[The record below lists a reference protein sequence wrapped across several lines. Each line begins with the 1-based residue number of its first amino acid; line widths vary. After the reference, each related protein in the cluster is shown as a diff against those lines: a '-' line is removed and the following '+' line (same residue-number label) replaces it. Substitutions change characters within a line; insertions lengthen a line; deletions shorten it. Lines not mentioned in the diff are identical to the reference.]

1 MDGRGAV
8 HFPGGEH
15 DSPRMG
21 DSLVRS
27 ADSVELEKQQEQ
39 DLIELDDVDIALALV
54 DDLIATIE
62 RRGICQYAIAR
73 MIDRFEELRN
83 LGRTA

>member
-39 DLIELDDVDIALALV
+39 DLIELETA
-54 DDLIATIE
+54 E
-62 RRGICQYAIAR
+62 RRKIAKDAIR
-73 MIDRFEELRN
+73 QMLDRFDEWYK
-83 LGRTA
+83 

>member
-1 MDGRGAV
+1 MRTPYMDGRGAV

-39 DLIELDDVDIALALV
+39 DLIELETA
-54 DDLIATIE
+54 E
-62 RRGICQYAIAR
+62 RRKIAKDAINQ
-73 MIDRFEELRN
+73 MLERFDEWYCDEELREN
-83 LGRTA
+83 RG